1 MLKKMMLGAAVAALM
16 AASANMSVM
25 AQSYDPS
32 VGSGNLVK
40 NPSHPPS
47 GPVMPGTLGHLYAND
62 FAYAPPP
69 AHHHHLVRHHITQPQ

>member
-1 MLKKMMLGAAVAALM
+1 MLKKIMLGAAVAALM
-16 AASANMSVM
+16 ASSANISAM
-25 AQSYDPS
+25 AQSYDPAI
-32 VGSGNLVK
+32 GTGNIVK

-69 AHHHHLVRHHITQPQ
+69 AHHHHMRHHMTRPQ